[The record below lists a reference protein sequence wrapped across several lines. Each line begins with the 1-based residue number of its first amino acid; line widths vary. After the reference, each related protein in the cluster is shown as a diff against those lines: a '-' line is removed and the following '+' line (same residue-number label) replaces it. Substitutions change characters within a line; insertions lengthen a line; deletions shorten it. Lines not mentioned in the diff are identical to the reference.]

1 VFVRSPEQ
9 ALSEEGVMKA
19 KAIFWVSGFVT
30 TMLWSVLLYQ
40 LLVVAVLVHAIV
52 DVLRLL

>member
-1 VFVRSPEQ
+1 VFVRLPEA

-19 KAIFWVSGFVT
+19 RAILWVSGFVT